1 MHIFTRVQKIAS
13 AALLTIAAFSS
24 NAQDVHFSQYRTFA
38 SSLNPSLVG
47 NYDGSYRLAVIYRNQ
62 WGSALGKSAYQTIGA
77 DVDFCLLEGYL
88 RTDKLAI
95 GVGFFNDRSG
105 QAGLSNQNVS
115 LSVAYHKGFGKFNNH
130 RLSIAA
136 QGVYFQKNVNNPT
149 FGDQFRGH
157 NQTMSLASNE
167 LFDRGFYKFDFNAGL
182 YWRSTFKERV
192 KLGVGFA
199 VYHLVEP
206 KQNVVSTSQSKDYVL
221 PRRYVGDF
229 HLEAFLDKK
238 KKYSLS
244 PEFVYQRQA
253 TAQEILPGLMFT
265 YYFNTG
271 FRNNNSVSFGSRFR
285 LGGTTPDAAVPAVQV
300 EFRNVKLGFAY
311 DVNISPLKSSTLNRG
326 GFEISL
332 SYVGESIKSFKANKS
347 LPSRRF

>member
-1 MHIFTRVQKIAS
+1 MRIFTNSIRNIFVMLCLVTSMQS
-13 AALLTIAAFSS
+13 FG
-24 NAQDVHFSQYRTFA
+24 QDVHFSQYYTFA
-38 SSLNPSLVG
+38 SSLNPALVG

-62 WGSALGKSAYQTIGA
+62 WGSALGKSAYQTVGA

-130 RLSIAA
+130 RLSVAA

-157 NQTMSLASNE
+157 NQTMSLASSE
-167 LFDRGFYKFDFNAGL
+167 LFERGFFKFDFNAGV
-182 YWRSTFKERV
+182 YWKSSFKDRV
-192 KLGVGFA
+192 RLGLGFG
-199 VYHLVEP
+199 VYHLIEP
-206 KQNVVSTSQSKDYVL
+206 KQNVVATADNKAYVL
-221 PRRYVGDF
+221 PRRYVGDLT
-229 HLEAFLDKK
+229 LEAFLDKK
-238 KKYSLS
+238 KKYSIS
-244 PEFVYQRQA
+244 PEFIYQRQA
-253 TAQEILPGLMFT
+253 SAQEILPGLMFT

-271 FRNNNSVSFGSRFR
+271 FRNNNSITIGSRFR
-285 LGGTTPDAAVPAVQV
+285 LGGTTPDAAMPMVQV
-300 EFRNVKLGFAY
+300 EFRNIRLGFAY
-311 DVNISPLKSSTLNRG
+311 DVNISPLKTSTLNRG